1 MSTEE
6 KQKDP
11 SLLIASI
18 GIIGILLILITGIV
32 VLKVNINVI
41 LFMSLIYIS
50 IIAKIAGFSI
60 DTVLEGMKESVSKA
74 FIGLVFFLLIGA
86 IIGVWIQCG
95 TVPTLVYYGLNILT
109 PKFFL
114 TTSLIICSIVSFA
127 TGTSWGTVATV
138 GIAIMGVGIG
148 GGFNI
153 PLPLVAG
160 SIVSGAWFGDKMSPI
175 SDTTVMASMSV
186 EADIYDHLKVMW
198 YTTLPS
204 YIITLIIYTL
214 LGFRY
219 SSSGFDV
226 AGVHEIQGVLANN
239 FDINWIMF
247 IPIVVVLVLSVL
259 RCPAVSTLVIGIV
272 LGVIISVFCQGNGL
286 TETLAS
292 INDGYTKVT
301 GVEMVDKLLI
311 RGGINSMMSTFS
323 LGFLALCLGGALE
336 KIGFLRVVIGKIL
349 GKLKRVFSLVL
360 LTMLS
365 CILGNIVFGDVYLTI
380 ILNGSLYKDSY
391 DKFGL
396 HRAMLSRTIVEAT
409 TMSIPLIPWS
419 VAGAFVAGTLGIA
432 TVDYFKFTFL
442 NIINPILSLI
452 LTLFGV
458 FVIKRKDIKKQVDVA

>member
-1 MSTEE
+1 MSTERI
-6 KQKDP
+6 QKEP
-11 SLLIASI
+11 SLLVSSIA
-18 GIIGILLILITGIV
+18 IIGILVILMIGIV
-32 VLKVNINVI
+32 VLKININVI

-50 IIAKIAGFSI
+50 AVANIAGFSI
-60 DTVLEGMKESVSKA
+60 DTVLEGMKESVYKA
-74 FIGLVFFLLIGA
+74 FIGLLFFLLIGA
-86 IIGVWIQCG
+86 IIGIWIQCG

-175 SDTTVMASMSV
+175 SDTSVIASMSV
-186 EADIYDHLKVMW
+186 DTDIYDHLKVMW

-204 YIITLIIYTL
+204 YIITIIIYTL
-214 LGFRY
+214 LGLKY
-219 SSSGFDV
+219 SSSVFDIAEV
-226 AGVHEIQGVLANN
+226 IQIQGVLTNN
-239 FDINWIMF
+239 FNINFIMF
-247 IPIVVVLVLSVL
+247 IPMLVVLVLSIL
-259 RCPAVSTLVIGIV
+259 RFPAVQTLVIGIV
-272 LGVIISVFCQGNGL
+272 SGVLISIFCQGNGI

-292 INDGYTKVT
+292 INNGYTNAT
-301 GVEMVDKLLI
+301 GVEVVDKLII
-311 RGGINSMMSTFS
+311 RGGINSMMPTFC
-323 LGFLALCLGGALE
+323 LGFLALCLGGAIE
-336 KIGFLRVVIGKIL
+336 KIGFLRVIIEKIL
-349 GKLKRVFSLVL
+349 WKLKTVFSLVL
-360 LTMLS
+360 LTMAS

-380 ILNGSLYKDSY
+380 ILNGGLYKDAY

-396 HRAMLSRTIVEAT
+396 HRSMLSRTIVEAT

-452 LTLFGV
+452 LTSFGV
-458 FVIKRKDIKKQVDVA
+458 FVIKTKHKKNS

>member
-1 MSTEE
+1 MSTDK

-11 SLLIASI
+11 SLLISSI
-18 GIIGILLILITGIV
+18 GIIGILLILMTGIV
-32 VLKVNINVI
+32 VLKINVNVI
-41 LFMSLIYIS
+41 LFISLIYIS
-50 IIAKIAGFSI
+50 IVAKIAGFSV
-60 DTVLEGMKESVSKA
+60 DTVLEGMKESVFKA
-74 FIGLVFFLLIGA
+74 FIGLLFFLLIGA
-86 IIGVWIQCG
+86 IIGIWIQCG

-114 TTSLIICSIVSFA
+114 TTSLIICSMVSFA

-175 SDTTVMASMSV
+175 SDTSVMASMSV
-186 EADIYDHLKVMW
+186 DTDIYDHLKVMW

-204 YIITLIIYTL
+204 YIITVILYTL

-219 SSSGFDV
+219 SSSGFDA
-226 AGVHEIQGVLANN
+226 AGVNEIQGVLSNN
-239 FDINWIMF
+239 FEINFIMF
-247 IPIVVVLVLSVL
+247 IPMVVVLVLSVF
-259 RCPAVSTLVIGIV
+259 RFPAVQTLVIGIV
-272 LGVIISVFCQGNGL
+272 SGILISVIFQGNGI
-286 TETLAS
+286 TETLSS
-292 INDGYTKVT
+292 INDGYTKAT
-301 GVEMVDKLLI
+301 GVEIVDKLLI
-311 RGGINSMMSTFS
+311 RGGISSMMPTFS
-323 LGFLALCLGGALE
+323 LGFLALCLGGAIE
-336 KIGFLRVVIGKIL
+336 KIGFLRVIIEKIL
-349 GKLKRVFSLVL
+349 WKLKSVFSLVL
-360 LTMLS
+360 LTMVT
-365 CILGNIVFGDVYLTI
+365 CVLGNVVFGDVYLTI

-419 VAGAFVAGTLGIA
+419 VAGAFVSGTLGIA
-432 TVDYFKFTFL
+432 TIDYFKFTFL

-452 LTLFGV
+452 LTSLGI
-458 FVIKRKDIKKQVDVA
+458 FVVKRKYEKRQLELA